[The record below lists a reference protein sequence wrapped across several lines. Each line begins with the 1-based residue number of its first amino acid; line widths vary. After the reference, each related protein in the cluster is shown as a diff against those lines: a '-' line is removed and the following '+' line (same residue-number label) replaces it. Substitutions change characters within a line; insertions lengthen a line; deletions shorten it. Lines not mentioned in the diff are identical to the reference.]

1 VRSRARAVQG
11 QFGSVL
17 RVRKS
22 DGGAE
27 YAAKVL
33 LDVKLGQAA
42 FSFDQLS
49 ELKALFK
56 ARART
61 RRGA

>member
-1 VRSRARAVQG
+1 
-11 QFGSVL
+11 VL
-17 RVRKS
+17 RVRKR

-33 LDVKLGQAA
+33 TDVKPGQAA
-42 FSFDQLS
+42 FSHEQLS

-56 ARART
+56 ARARG
-61 RRGA
+61 GAVAPERCALSLPA